1 MARYKSNATRNA
13 SENASRQDWALALTE
28 LLQSSL
34 SKGFLIGGGIFLL
47 FAFIFLKPFRI
58 VSAGERG
65 VLMHFGNV
73 QDTILDEGIHFT
85 LPIVTSVKTLSVR
98 VNKSEISAAASSK
111 DLQTLTADIA
121 VNWHIDPTK
130 VNTIYQQLGD
140 TEQIVAGILN
150 PAVSEVVKAA
160 TAKQNAGQIIT
171 QRTALKEEI
180 DTTLSNRLLPYGLVI
195 DDVSLVNFSFS
206 PEFSKSIEAK
216 QVAEQEAKQAEYTA
230 LKAEKDAQ
238 ATINRAKGQA
248 EAQRLQDQT
257 LSPNILQQQAI
268 EKWDGQYPD
277 VMTQGD
283 AIPMLQIL
291 TGGEKTLPAGE

>member
-1 MARYKSNATRNA
+1 MARSKSNT
-13 SENASRQDWALALTE
+13 SSNASRQDFV
-28 LLQSSL
+28 LLLINLLRSYS
-34 SKGFLIGGGIFLL
+34 SKGFLIGGGLFLL
-47 FAFIFLKPFRI
+47 FAFVFLKPFRI

-65 VLMHFGNV
+65 VLMHFGDV

-130 VNTIYQQLGD
+130 VNTVYQQIGD
-140 TEQIVAGILN
+140 VNQIVSGILN

-195 DDVSLVNFSFS
+195 DDVSLVDFAFS

-238 ATINRAKGQA
+238 AMINRAKGQA
-248 EAQRLQDQT
+248 EAQRLQERT
-257 LSPNILQQQAI
+257 LTANILQQQAI
-268 EKWDGQYPD
+268 EKWDGRYPE
-277 VMTQGD
+277 VMMQGD
-283 AIPMLQIL
+283 TIPMLQIP
-291 TGGEKTLPAGE
+291 TGGEKTP